1 MKKKLKELILE
12 SVKVIILAVIA
23 SLLSSFFYDL
33 LHESDAD
40 KLIRDLEEHG
50 TVIQIQVPEQS
61 SPDLPA
67 VLQLPDLQ

>member
-12 SVKVIILAVIA
+12 SGKVIILAVIA

-40 KLIRDLEEHG
+40 KLIRYLEEHG

-67 VLQLPDLQ
+67 GLQLPDPQ